1 MNRYRL
7 SHQAELDLEDIWAY
21 LAQKDNLAADLMLAK
36 ILNKFP
42 MLAQFPDMGFA
53 RDDLTEPMRSFPVKP
68 YIVFY
73 RKTDIGIEIFRIL
86 HQSRDIEHQ
95 M

>member
-7 SHQAELDLEDIWAY
+7 SHQAELDLEDIWVY
-21 LAQKDNLAADLMLAK
+21 FAQKDNLAADLMVAK

-42 MLAQFPDMGFA
+42 MLAQFPDMGYE
-53 RDDLTEPMRSFPVKP
+53 RDDFTETMRSFSVKP

-73 RKTDIGIEIFRIL
+73 RRTDIGIEIFRVL
-86 HQSRDIEHQ
+86 HHSRDIERQ
-95 M
+95 F

>member
-7 SHQAELDLEDIWAY
+7 SDRAELDLEDIWTY
-21 LAQKDNLAADLMLAK
+21 LAQKDSLAADLMLAK

-42 MLAQFPDMGFA
+42 MLAQFPEMGCK
-53 RDDLTEPMRSFPVKP
+53 RDDFTEPMRSFLVKP

-73 RKTDIGIEIFRIL
+73 RRTDIGIEIFRIL
-86 HQSRDIEHQ
+86 HHSRDIERQ
-95 M
+95 L